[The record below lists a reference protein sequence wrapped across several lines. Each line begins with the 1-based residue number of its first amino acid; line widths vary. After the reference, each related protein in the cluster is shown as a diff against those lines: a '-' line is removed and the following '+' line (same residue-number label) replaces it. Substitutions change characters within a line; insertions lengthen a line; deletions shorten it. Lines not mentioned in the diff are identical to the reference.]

1 VIVAGA
7 RLKYEIDTILE
18 AARLF
23 PGNVQAAAE
32 HVGCT
37 DSTIDAYMQ
46 KAGLPIIPRRS
57 KVPKLGV
64 KKVDWNA
71 AAILKLK
78 ALIDLEP
85 RPSIDQIA
93 AEMQCSRPALHGIM
107 SKLRLSFRDSKL
119 EIRSCMCSE
128 RSFGSEGIHDRL
140 CNECGNSDGEIDTS
154 EHQLAAGAF

>member
-1 VIVAGA
+1 VAGA
-7 RLKYEIDTILE
+7 RLKYELNTILD

-23 PGNVQAAAE
+23 PDNVQAAAA

-37 DSTIDAYMQ
+37 YDTIDNYMI

-57 KVPKLGV
+57 KAPKLGV

-71 AAILKLK
+71 AAVLKLK

-93 AEMQCSRPALHGIM
+93 AEMQCSRAALAGIM
-107 SKLRLSFRDSKL
+107 SKLRLSFRESRL
-119 EIRSCMCSE
+119 ETRDCLCCE

-154 EHQLAAGAF
+154 EHQLTAGAF